1 MLGLLAVGLA
11 LATPEASALKSAWEA
26 ALPAMKADARLPV
39 TLPES
44 AFAKLAQGEVARV
57 REDLPGADRVLG
69 AVWTDAPRDAL
80 WIAIL
85 DDQHFTMVSGLYEHQ
100 LPGTGALRK
109 LLYQR
114 LDLPWPLQDRQWV
127 IDIRSN
133 TALYARS
140 SGSVWERS
148 WTLGDPSLEPQSS
161 PDAVWSSTNEGGW
174 LLMDAAGGTLAVYHV
189 RAEIGG
195 NVPDEASTQWAWS
208 KLEELMRGTV
218 TRATTKIPGH
228 YDAAHD
234 PVARPDGSVIPPTR

>member
-1 MLGLLAVGLA
+1 VLWLLGAGLA
-11 LATPEASALKSAWEA
+11 LATPDAVALKSAWNE
-26 ALPAMKADARLPV
+26 ALPAMRAGARIPV
-39 TLPES
+39 TLPDS
-44 AFAKLAQGEVARV
+44 AFATLAQGGVARV
-57 REDLPGADRVLG
+57 REDLAGADRVLG

-85 DDQHFTMVSGLYEHQ
+85 DDQHFTMVNGLYEEE

-133 TALYARS
+133 AELWARS
-140 SGSVWERS
+140 GGAIWERA
-148 WTLGDPSLEPQSS
+148 WTLADPALEVSAS
-161 PDAVWSSTNEGGW
+161 PDAVWSTTNEGGW
-174 LLMDAAGGTLAVYHV
+174 LLVDAAGGTLAVYHV

-208 KLEELMRGTV
+208 KLDELMRGTV
-218 TRATTKIPGH
+218 TRARTQIPGH

-234 PVARPDGSVIPPTR
+234 RIARPDGSVIPPMR

>member
-1 MLGLLAVGLA
+1 MLWPLAVGLA
-11 LATPEASALKSAWEA
+11 LATPDAATLKSAWEA
-26 ALPAMKADARLPV
+26 ALPAIDAGARIPV
-39 TLPES
+39 TLPDS
-44 AFAKLAQGEVARV
+44 AFSKLATGEVARV
-57 REDLPGADRVLG
+57 REDLTGADRVLG
-69 AVWTDAPRDAL
+69 AIWTDAPRDAL

-85 DDQHFTMVSGLYEHQ
+85 DDQHFTMVSGLYEDE

-140 SGSVWERS
+140 GGTVWERS
-148 WTLGDPSLEPQSS
+148 WTLGDPTLEPHAS
-161 PDAVWSSTNEGGW
+161 PDALWSTTNEGGW
-174 LLMDAAGGTLAVYHV
+174 LLVDAAGGTLAVYHV

-208 KLEELMRGTV
+208 KLDELMKGTV
-218 TRATTKIPGH
+218 TRAKTQIPGH
-228 YDAAHD
+228 YDAAHYA
-234 PVARPDGSVIPPTR
+234 VARPDGGVIPPMK